1 MAQFGKEDRWHLGTS
16 KILTGEMQVKTT
28 GRYYDHPLE
37 WLKLKIDLQ
46 SVSKNVEKLK
56 LSSAAGRNVKW

>member
-1 MAQFGKEDRWHLGTS
+1 MAQFGKEDRWHLGIS

-28 GRYYDHPLE
+28 GRYYDYPLE

-46 SVSKNVEKLK
+46 SVSKNLEKLK

>member
-1 MAQFGKEDRWHLGTS
+1 MAQFGKEDRRYLSTS

-37 WLKLKIDLQ
+37 LKTDLQ

-56 LSSAAGRNVKW
+56 LSSAAGRNGK